1 MVYFPLKAVIVFSK
15 PAVPNDFMISEA
27 NSNRSGSA
35 SFLRHPIRRE
45 HNPLVFL
52 F

>member
-27 NSNRSGSA
+27 SSNRSGSA
-35 SFLRHPIRRE
+35 SFLRHPIRQE
-45 HNPLVFL
+45 HNLLVFL